1 MALDHA
7 VLSVH
12 GNSRE
17 VSYSLV
23 GSCQLV
29 KERGLTAVLIT
40 YKRKGQDGI
49 IGKLHSASLRMV
61 LASFT

>member
-17 VSYSLV
+17 VAYPLV
-23 GSCQLV
+23 GAGQLV
-29 KERGLTAVLIT
+29 EERGLTAVLVAH
-40 YKRKGQDGI
+40 KRKGQDGI

-61 LASFT
+61 LATFT